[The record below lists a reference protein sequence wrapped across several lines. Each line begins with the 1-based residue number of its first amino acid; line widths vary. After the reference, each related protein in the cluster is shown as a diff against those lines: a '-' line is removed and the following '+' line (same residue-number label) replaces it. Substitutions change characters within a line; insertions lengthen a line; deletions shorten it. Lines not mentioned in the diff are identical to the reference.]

1 MNQSTTADQSGSVPG
16 GKWPNIFLLAVCEV
30 LALSLWFSATAVIPE
45 LKSAYDLPD
54 WQASLFSSAVAMGF
68 VVGTMTSAILGL
80 ADRIPSKRFF
90 MIAAFIAAI
99 ANGLI
104 LVVPP
109 TSMTIIFLRFVTGA
123 CMAGLYPV
131 GMKMVATW
139 AKGDTGLLVGLLV
152 GALTL
157 GSASPHLF
165 KITGGVDWRFAIG
178 LASVLAII
186 AGLLINFFK
195 PGSLQKKSPPFR
207 PAYLLHA
214 WTDKPLRLANLGYF
228 GHMWELYAMWAWIG
242 VFLHASFSQS
252 MGEGPGEGQVG
263 DAATHLAGMVTFL
276 VVGVGALGALFGGI
290 LADRLGRTTLTMGAM
305 VISGICAI
313 AIGFLFGG
321 NITLLV
327 IVAMIWGVSV
337 IADSA
342 QFSSC
347 IIELSQ
353 PEFLGTMLTAQ
364 TCIGFLLTL
373 LTIHMIPPLVE
384 MLGWSWAFAPLAI
397 GPFLGVIAMARLRQ
411 HPDATRLAGG
421 NR

>member
-1 MNQSTTADQSGSVPG
+1 MSGPTGDARDRSDLS
-16 GKWPNIFLLAVCEV
+16 GKWPNILLLALCEV

-80 ADRIPSKRFF
+80 ADRIPSKTFF
-90 MIAAFIAAI
+90 MVAAFVAAA

-104 LVVPP
+104 LFVDP
-109 TSMTIIFLRFVTGA
+109 TSLIIVFLRFITGA
-123 CMAGLYPV
+123 CMAVLYPV

-139 AKGDTGLLVGLLV
+139 AKGDTGLLIGLLV

-165 KITGGVDWRFAIG
+165 KITGGVDWHFAIG
-178 LASVLAII
+178 LASVLAVL
-186 AGLLINFFK
+186 AGLIINLFK
-195 PGSLQKKSPPFR
+195 LGPLQKKSPPFQ
-207 PAYLLHA
+207 PSYLLHA

-242 VFLHASFSQS
+242 VFLYASFNQS
-252 MGEGPGEGQVG
+252 MGSGQEIT
-263 DAATHLAGMVTFL
+263 ATYLAGLTTFL
-276 VVGVGALGALFGGI
+276 VVGVGALGALFGGV
-290 LADRLGRTTLTMGAM
+290 LADRIGRTTLTISAM
-305 VISGICAI
+305 LISGLCSLV
-313 AIGFLFGG
+313 IGFLFGG
-321 NITLLV
+321 NVTLLV
-327 IVAMIWGVSV
+327 IIALIWGVSV

-347 IIELSQ
+347 IIELSD
-353 PEFLGTMLTAQ
+353 PDYLGTMLTAQ

-373 LTIHMIPPLVE
+373 LTIHMIPPLVD
-384 MLGWSWAFAPLAI
+384 LLSWKYAFAPLAI
-397 GPFLGVIAMARLRQ
+397 GPFLGVWAMARLRR
-411 HPDATRLAGG
+411 HPDAIRLAGG

>member
-1 MNQSTTADQSGSVPG
+1 MNNSAVVDPSGAG
-16 GKWPNIFLLAVCEV
+16 LAGKWPNIFLLALCEV

-104 LVVPP
+104 LVLPP
-109 TSMTIIFLRFVTGA
+109 TSMLIIFLRFLTGA

-131 GMKMVATW
+131 GMKMVASW
-139 AKGDTGLLVGLLV
+139 ARGDTGLLVGLLV

-178 LASVLAII
+178 LASVLAIV
-186 AGLLINFFK
+186 AGLLINFFQ
-195 PGSLQKKSPPFR
+195 PGPLEKKSPPFR

-242 VFLHASFSQS
+242 VFLHASFTQS
-252 MGEGPGEGQVG
+252 LGAGQG
-263 DAATHLAGMVTFL
+263 DAASHLAGLVTFL
-276 VVGVGALGALFGGI
+276 VVGVGTLGALFGGL
-290 LADRLGRTTLTMGAM
+290 LADRLGRTTLTMAAM
-305 VISGICAI
+305 AISGICAI

-353 PEFLGTMLTAQ
+353 PEYLGTMLTTQ

-373 LTIHMIPPLVE
+373 LTIHMIPPLVDV
-384 MLGWSWAFAPLAI
+384 LGWAYAFAPLAI

>member
-1 MNQSTTADQSGSVPG
+1 MKISSDIDSGSSMS
-16 GKWPNIFLLAVCEV
+16 GKWPNIFLLALCEV

-104 LVVPP
+104 LVIPP
-109 TSMTIIFLRFVTGA
+109 TSMTVIFLRFVTGA

-178 LASVLAII
+178 LASVLAIV

-195 PGSLQKKSPPFR
+195 PGSLVKKSPPFQ

-252 MGEGPGEGQVG
+252 MGEWQG
-263 DAATHLAGMVTFL
+263 DEATYLAGMITFL
-276 VVGVGALGALFGGI
+276 VVGVGALGALFGGV
-290 LADRLGRTTLTMGAM
+290 LADRMGRTTLTMGAM

-373 LTIHMIPPLVE
+373 LTIHMIPPLVDL
-384 MLGWSWAFAPLAI
+384 LGWSYAFAPLAI

-411 HPDATRLAGG
+411 HPAATRLAGG